1 MGASTHNPAPA
12 RTWRELFVGLK
23 LAGGG
28 ASKSQCMA
36 EGCKKAP
43 EVECIWA
50 DGRGRAW
57 HCQKHHDSWSTETD
71 EGLPRDIVKERKVPN
86 GVVGE
91 KYGEYPDK
99 TAGFGVGVRGTFGVQ
114 ASAADGKTTGYRDS
128 VGLFIRLPEHLAE
141 QFPSLAPEDN
151 SPPHVTFLYVGK
163 VAEEQDEVFLETVHK
178 VFAEGMPTIKAK
190 LIGLEHFD
198 HPDKERRVAHCAVRF
213 SSPLSEIRSR
223 LRSALEDA
231 GIEVGDSFP
240 VYRPHVTLAY
250 MPGLDSKYDGPVP
263 EGEWEFDE
271 IEVWGLP
278 KEHRVSFHK
287 PGKSAR
293 AIPIDKSALRG
304 LTKRLEK
311 RLGQAFTVAMRTK
324 PDEPIRRQE
333 VWARETH
340 DIRNVMGHDL
350 TVDVLVTAGKDRSG
364 GPFVAAGGYGHN
376 RRTNRPVVIVKLN
389 GSYSPKEYLPAVDT
403 GMLTRGIY
411 DILIHEMTHAADA
424 ALKAKYKTGPASG
437 QYVPDDISAYYN
449 DPKEVRAYMQQVVD
463 EVLRY
468 GGKRENLEK
477 ILKLFKGPRHRGIE
491 VVLKNTET
499 WPEIKDH
506 LTDSN
511 KAKILKAVYQALDD
525 EGYLKGASMW
535 TMTAGDLVRATAER
549 KAAYFGVGD
558 IILYGKYKNKKG
570 RIVSFGKDE
579 RGVPVVEIEP
589 VPKGRKKN
597 KTMGVFKIWHANPE
611 KRAKTG
617 FVAEDGWNEAG
628 DHRVVLW
635 PDNVDEESVI
645 HTLIRPAFEQAGY
658 DANTVT
664 REMDG
669 ALGAEFLAQ
678 RFFQAKYKG
687 KRTDDE
693 GNVHYEYSPKQVEH
707 RHREKAKRVENL
719 RTSMPKLRKQVE
731 KDLGS
736 DDPKTKLTALAI
748 ALIDETYERPGNDT
762 SAAEGHVGVTGWQA
776 GQISFGGKG
785 ATIKYTGK
793 SGVKHEKK
801 VSNAKVVKALRE
813 LINDKDDSTKILSF
827 DCEGKES
834 CVSASDVNSYLKDF
848 GVTAKDL
855 RGYHANDEMKSRLRA
870 LRDKGPTLPR
880 SRKEKDKIL
889 KKEFEEA
896 LKETA
901 QAVGHEPATLRKDY
915 LVPGLEDSYLHNG
928 SVEDRH
934 TKLGGDN
941 KLLRFVRATTPGD
954 TAEFFLLERGGKLYY
969 VRVNRGSSL
978 RLNIEAR
985 GPGARAAFDLDLEN
999 HLRGVE
1005 GYGTYTIETERPD
1018 MQAKKTM
1025 AAFDHPMF
1033 GLDWDKGE
1041 DAGDEAEQQDFHR
1054 YLTRQLKDWMG
1065 GARNLAVT
1073 KHRYWPAFK
1082 TMVESAVGS
1091 APTLYRGI
1099 WGDQAREILDGG
1111 PLKLYPYSSW
1121 TTDKRY
1127 AQDVAMHSVGGG
1139 KNKGD
1144 PWVVVAAKFPLSQI
1158 AFAPVELPEYAPDPK
1173 ILPYH
1178 LKREDEFIV
1187 RSGPLRPGAYK
1198 VVAKT
1203 RMNFGSDDLVRDFLA
1218 TKEQH
1223 EKEEE
1228 EAEKLVRKEPKKKP
1242 PREDLRKER
1251 IDADDDPDLE
1261 KPNATNDRDLSHN
1274 YKGRNARSNR
1284 VLHPVEYENSMGGQF
1299 YLADVRQDRFVH
1311 FTPTSRALGILKD
1324 GKLKVNPPY
1333 QQFGGSGVYA
1343 ISLVYGA
1350 YVPGT
1355 QVTHIKPDE
1364 GELVGIVFETT
1375 AVPERG
1381 YIEEVSWNRDVPL
1394 KRARIVPARQA
1405 VGMLSNTPERIGGQ
1419 DQVFYKREPW
1429 MLRSAAEKQWW
1440 EGKKFPHKTEDGQ
1453 TTSVGWKSLSPEEQA
1468 KFQKERDEAAVE
1480 KAKGRQKKKQEKG
1493 QRKQDKQVASE
1504 LKTLAD
1510 NDKLAKRIE
1519 SMAKGIDDP
1528 AKLAAKYEKATG
1540 KKMSEGTAK
1549 AIIEGVKA
1557 GSSLA
1562 DIAEQKGSEQAER
1575 KTKEKSE
1582 KGVRQVKRELSGL
1595 VKGADLPEGVQE
1607 KLQETFR
1614 DMSPADRK
1622 VVLDSMKDRMKENL
1636 GTVLDSGTAS
1646 SMVETTDMEADLPDD
1661 LETLGQDLADR
1672 AYVQNVVLN
1681 PMMAGG
1687 NAVSD
1692 TDKSEGEL
1700 EARAGE
1706 ALTHFRELAPE
1717 HRKAASEKL
1726 LKRLEKVGEGSHE
1739 GRELNAILDGIA
1751 LAGALNGEN
1760 VPGRPPPSSLFTAV
1774 ARGLEKRGEAASLLK
1789 ATDLNSTEA
1798 RDAMRRG
1805 ISMLDNAEFAEATKD
1820 SELMEVLGER
1830 LTRKGTSVRA
1840 QREIRKMMEDL
1851 LMDDMTFIDPM
1862 VRDSLEASGKKG
1874 DALDPKKRDN
1884 IRKEIHKGVK
1894 ISLGDLEGDPDTV
1907 RRARRKLRFGLLQ
1920 RALEKLDQ
1928 TLGSFQ
1934 SMAAAMARSAIKEKD
1949 LGVLDQNTHDPL
1961 MRPTEVAAAKPSQKE
1976 SSAQSAA
1983 YTPNL
1988 LSEGPLLIA
1997 GEGTTGPES
2006 PRGIRRN
2013 ETMTQLLT
2021 KKGADQIQDSINR
2034 LAHVVQN
2041 NWQSLGIPTQ
2051 EHAMDLAFR
2060 LDVLGDTVAKKA
2072 AQDAEHI
2079 AAKLAS
2085 GPGDKQ
2091 AEDATVAPGTI
2102 ENDDGQLSSGAA
2114 PAQDNM
2120 TTMQNGYDPAD
2131 IGKLK
2136 GPEEQDGDEP
2146 YMDAFVQDEYH
2157 QLAELQQKGMFS
2169 NAKAA
2174 ADGEGDTPKAKVL
2187 AAVQALGQAVQAL

>member
-1 MGASTHNPAPA
+1 MGASTHNPVPS
-12 RTWRELFVGLK
+12 RSWRELLVSMK
-23 LAGGG
+23 LAREGLTE
-28 ASKSQCMA
+28 AKKSTCMA
-36 EGCKKAP
+36 DGCKKAP
-43 EVECIWA
+43 EIECIWA
-50 DGRGRAW
+50 EGRGRAW
-57 HCQKHHDSWSTETD
+57 HCEKHHESWAKDDSGD
-71 EGLPRDIVKERKVPN
+71 LPKAIVKQRRVPN
-86 GVVGE
+86 GVVGD

-99 TAGFGVGVRGTFGVQ
+99 KAGFGVGVRGTFGVQ

-163 VAEEQDEVFLETVHK
+163 VSEEQDEVFLETIHK
-178 VFAEGMPTIKAK
+178 VFAQGMPSIKAK
-190 LIGLEHFD
+190 IIGLEHFD

-278 KEHRVSFHK
+278 KEHRVSFSK
-287 PGKSAR
+287 GPKLAAEDLVREARGRGKSKKDKGEGKKPTNTPTFKKDDDKKDKKAR
-293 AIPIDKSALRG
+293 AIPIDKSALRS
-304 LTKRLEK
+304 LTTRLEK
-311 RLGQAFTVAMRTK
+311 RLSQAFTVAMRTK
-324 PDEPIRRQE
+324 PDDPIRRQE

-350 TVDVLVTAGKDRSG
+350 TVDVMVTAGKDRSG

-468 GGKRENLEK
+468 GGKRQNLEK

-535 TMTAGDLVRATAER
+535 TMTAADLVQATAER
-549 KAAYFGVGD
+549 AAAYFGVGD
-558 IILYGKYKNKKG
+558 HILYGKYKNKKG
-570 RIVSFGKDE
+570 KIVGFGKDE
-579 RGVPVVEIEP
+579 KGNPTVEIEP
-589 VPKGRKKN
+589 VPKGRKQN
-597 KTMGVFKIWHANPE
+597 KTMTVFKIWHADPE
-611 KRAKTG
+611 KRGKKG
-617 FVAEDGWNEAG
+617 FVAEDGWDASGN
-628 DHRVVLW
+628 HRVVLW
-635 PDNVDEESVI
+635 PDSVDEESVI

-658 DANTVT
+658 DAATVT
-664 REMDG
+664 REMDN
-669 ALGAEFLAQ
+669 ALGAEFLAE
-678 RFFQAKYKG
+678 RFIEAKAKYKD
-687 KRTDDE
+687 KHEDKD

-762 SAAEGHVGVTGWQA
+762 SAADGHVGVTGWQA
-776 GQISFGGKG
+776 GQVSFGGKG

-801 VSNAKVVKALRE
+801 VTNSKIVKALRE
-813 LINDKDDSTKILSF
+813 LTSDKGKTTKILSF

-880 SRKEKDKIL
+880 SRKEKDEIL
-889 KKEFEEA
+889 KKEFDAA

-901 QAVGHEPATLRKDY
+901 EAVGHEPATLRKDY
-915 LVPGLEDSYLHNG
+915 LVPGLENSYLHNG

-934 TKLGGDN
+934 TKLG
-941 KLLRFVRATTPGD
+941 A
-954 TAEFFLLERGGKLYY
+954 
-969 VRVNRGSSL
+969 
-978 RLNIEAR
+978 
-985 GPGARAAFDLDLEN
+985 
-999 HLRGVE
+999 
-1005 GYGTYTIETERPD
+1005 
-1018 MQAKKTM
+1018 
-1025 AAFDHPMF
+1025 
-1033 GLDWDKGE
+1033 
-1041 DAGDEAEQQDFHR
+1041 DE
-1054 YLTRQLKDWMG
+1054 
-1065 GARNLAVT
+1065 LA
-1073 KHRYWPAFK
+1073 
-1082 TMVESAVGS
+1082 M
-1091 APTLYRGI
+1091 L
-1099 WGDQAREILDGG
+1099 
-1111 PLKLYPYSSW
+1111 
-1121 TTDKRY
+1121 
-1127 AQDVAMHSVGGG
+1127 
-1139 KNKGD
+1139 
-1144 PWVVVAAKFPLSQI
+1144 
-1158 AFAPVELPEYAPDPK
+1158 
-1173 ILPYH
+1173 
-1178 LKREDEFIV
+1178 
-1187 RSGPLRPGAYK
+1187 
-1198 VVAKT
+1198 
-1203 RMNFGSDDLVRDFLA
+1203 FLA
-1218 TKEQH
+1218 TKDQH
-1223 EKEEE
+1223 EKEED

-1274 YKGRNARSNR
+1274 YKGRNARANR

-1299 YLADVRQDRFVH
+1299 YLADIRQDRFVH
-1311 FTPTSRALGILKD
+1311 FTPSSRALGILKD

-1381 YIEEVSWNRDVPL
+1381 YIEEVTWNRDVPL

-1405 VGMLSNTPERIGGQ
+1405 IGMLSNTPERIGGQ
-1419 DQVFYKREPW
+1419 DQVFYKKEPW

-1440 EGKKFPHKTEDGQ
+1440 EGKKFPHKSDDGK
-1453 TTSVGWKSLSPEEQA
+1453 TTQVGWKSLSPEEQA
-1468 KFQKERDEAAVE
+1468 KFQKERDEGAVE
-1480 KAKGRQKKKQEKG
+1480 KAKGRQKKKQDKG
-1493 QRKQDKQVASE
+1493 KRKQEKQVASE
-1504 LKTLAD
+1504 LKALAD
-1510 NDKLAKRIE
+1510 NEKLAKRIE
-1519 SMAKGIDDP
+1519 SMAKGIEDP

-1549 AIIEGVKA
+1549 AIVEGVKS
-1557 GSSLA
+1557 GNTLS
-1562 DIAEQKGSEQAER
+1562 DIADQKGAEQSER
-1575 KTKEKSE
+1575 KTQEKSE
-1582 KGVRQVKRELSGL
+1582 KGVRQVKRELNSL
-1595 VKGADLPEGVQE
+1595 VKGADLPESVKE

-1614 DMSPADRK
+1614 DMGPADRK
-1622 VVLDSMKDRMKENL
+1622 AVLDSMKSRMKDNL
-1636 GTVLDSGTAS
+1636 GTVLDTDTAAG
-1646 SMVETTDMEADLPDD
+1646 MAETTDLDGDLPDD
-1661 LETLGQDLADR
+1661 PAKLGQELADR

-1687 NAVSD
+1687 NAVTD
-1692 TDKSEGEL
+1692 TKKSEGEL
-1700 EARAGE
+1700 EARASE
-1706 ALTHFRELAPE
+1706 ALAHYRDLKPE
-1717 HRKAASEKL
+1717 HRKDAGEKI
-1726 LKRLEKVGEGSHE
+1726 LKRLKEVGEGSHE
-1739 GRELNAILDGIA
+1739 AQELNAILDGIA
-1751 LAGALNGEN
+1751 LAGALEGEN

-1805 ISMLDNAEFAEATKD
+1805 ISMLDNSEFAEATKD
-1820 SELMEVLGER
+1820 SELMGVLGER
-1830 LTRKGTSVRA
+1830 MNRKGTSVRA

-1862 VRDSLEASGKKG
+1862 VRDSLEAGGKKE
-1874 DALDPKKRDN
+1874 DSLDPKKRDN

-1894 ISLGDLEGDPDTV
+1894 ISLGDLEGDPETV
-1907 RRARRKLRFGLLQ
+1907 RRARRNLRFSLLEK
-1920 RALEKLDQ
+1920 ALEKLDR
-1928 TLGSFQ
+1928 TFGGFP
-1934 SMAAAMARSAIKEKD
+1934 SMAAAMARSAIKEKN
-1949 LGVLDQNTHDPL
+1949 LGILDQKTHDPL
-1961 MRPTEVAAAKPSQKE
+1961 MRPADVAAAKPSKKE

-1988 LSEGPLLIA
+1988 LSEGPPLFV
-1997 GEGTTGPES
+1997 GNGTTGPES

-2013 ETMTQLLT
+2013 ETMTKLLT

-2041 NWQSLGIPTQ
+2041 NWQALGVPTQ

-2072 AQDAEHI
+2072 AQDANHI
-2079 AAKLAS
+2079 AQKLAA

-2102 ENDDGQLSSGAA
+2102 ENDDGKLEPGAA
-2114 PAQDNM
+2114 PSQDNM

-2169 NAKAA
+2169 NAKAGA
-2174 ADGEGDTPKAKVL
+2174 EVEDNNPKAKVL
-2187 AAVQALGQAVQAL
+2187 AAVNALGQAVAAL